1 MKNQVRKDFWSNCAH
16 SFRLSCRDVIAEAL
30 PPVHWSKDSVCEER
44 GFTVSHIVPTTTFSM
59 ICHSSQHHRLS
70 RVNVPRFRENLI
82 PFTSVGLSG
91 TSALRDSC
99 QCIF

>member
-16 SFRLSCRDVIAEAL
+16 SFRLSCR
-30 PPVHWSKDSVCEER
+30 HWSKDSVCEER

-59 ICHSSQHHRLS
+59 ICHSSQHRRLS

-82 PFTSVGLSG
+82 PFTSVGLSV